1 MRFYNVDESEF
12 KAQKYRAYLVIATG
26 LLIASIV
33 LNLTVLAHCQRP
45 MANKTSNKNR
55 KKKNPFKAKEDYE

>member
-33 LNLTVLAHCQRP
+33 LNLTVLAHC
-45 MANKTSNKNR
+45 
-55 KKKNPFKAKEDYE
+55 